1 MSTSYSHLPEATAK
15 LIELSTVERVRS
27 VLADRY
33 IHHERVTDLI
43 KHVEFRMQ
51 QPHGVRPTGTIVW
64 SPSNG
69 GKTALAEALVRRHRA
84 REATSRHPAGMPIVM
99 ITMSGAREAKE
110 IYIRFLYA
118 LGMPHLSA
126 LTGSECRLMAL
137 KLGEAADLI
146 LLIVDEIQDVL
157 LSTQRQQQLALLAI
171 KDIMNSLKV
180 HVLALGTEDAR
191 HALEVD
197 QHLKRRFQFRELPSW
212 RNDDYLRHFLE
223 AYESTLPLKQRSN
236 LGSPRMMKVLIKE
249 SEGVLGAIVDRLKY
263 AAALA
268 IETEMERITIELIE
282 RARFDVPITDL
293 SSDRE
298 EAQKAEGVA

>member
-1 MSTSYSHLPEATAK
+1 MSTPYPHLPEATAK

-33 IHHERVTDLI
+33 IHHERVSDLI

-51 QPHGVRPTGTIVW
+51 QPKGVRPTGTVVW

-69 GKTALAEALVRRHRA
+69 GKTALAAALMRRHRA
-84 REATSRHPAGMPIVM
+84 REATPQYPASRPIVTF
-99 ITMSGAREAKE
+99 TMSGAREAKE
-110 IYIRFLYA
+110 IYTRFLIA

-126 LTGSECRLMAL
+126 LTGSERRLMAM

-146 LLIVDEIQDVL
+146 LLIVDEIQDVI
-157 LSTQRQQQLALLAI
+157 LSTERQQQLALLAI
-171 KDIMNSLKV
+171 KDLMNSLKV

-191 HALEVD
+191 HALEAD
-197 QHLKRRFQFRELPSW
+197 QHLKHRFQFRELPSW

-236 LGSPRMMKVLIKE
+236 LGSPRMMKVIIKE
-249 SEGVLGAIVDRLKY
+249 TEGVLGAIVDLLKY
-263 AAALA
+263 AAAFA
-268 IETEMERITIELIE
+268 IETETERITIDLIE
-282 RARFDVPITDL
+282 RARFDVPITDIW
-293 SSDRE
+293 SDRD

>member
-1 MSTSYSHLPEATAK
+1 MSTSYPHLPEATAK
-15 LIELSTVERVRS
+15 LIELSKVERVRS

-43 KHVEFRMQ
+43 KHVEFRMH
-51 QPHGVRPTGTIVW
+51 QPHGLRPTGTVVW

-84 REATSRHPAGMPIVM
+84 REATSRHPAGKPIVT
-99 ITMSGAREAKE
+99 ITMSGAREATE
-110 IYIRFLYA
+110 IYTRFLRE

-126 LTGSECRLMAL
+126 LTGSERRHMAL
-137 KLGEAADLI
+137 QLGQAANLS

-157 LSTQRQQQLALLAI
+157 LSTQRQQQLALVAI

-180 HVLALGTEDAR
+180 HVLALGTMEAL
-191 HALEVD
+191 HALEAD

-236 LGSPRMMKVLIKE
+236 LGSPRMMKVIIKE
-249 SEGVLGAIVDRLKY
+249 TEGVLGAIVDLLKY
-263 AAALA
+263 AAAFA
-268 IETEMERITIELIE
+268 IETETERITIELIE

-293 SSDRE
+293 STDGG
-298 EAQKAEGVA
+298 EAQNAEGDA